1 MYIHFL
7 AIVAA
12 ILQVKV
18 EDFPLQSSLPALS
31 SPRLARL
38 IGQHRRV
45 PCSRSK
51 VQKDEDLCR
60 YERKNQ
66 RTRQEGPDLT
76 LPHLLLFLSVYR
88 FACLRVIP
96 FLAPLTKSWL
106 AVQRF
111 ASLMT
116 IPATASP
123 NPPSLASI
131 SRRTWPRFDA
141 RLLGIQPPAFPPLAV
156 QTPDGDI
163 TISASSL
170 LSAASCLGLRVSRGL
185 VIRPATK
192 NHSIPPRFTPLATS

>member
-1 MYIHFL
+1 
-7 AIVAA
+7 
-12 ILQVKV
+12 
-18 EDFPLQSSLPALS
+18 
-31 SPRLARL
+31 
-38 IGQHRRV
+38 
-45 PCSRSK
+45 
-51 VQKDEDLCR
+51 
-60 YERKNQ
+60 
-66 RTRQEGPDLT
+66 
-76 LPHLLLFLSVYR
+76 LLFLSVYR

-192 NHSIPPRFTPLATS
+192 NHSIPPRFTPPATSNKNPTVFAAQTPLAVSATFAVFRPREHRLCSRKQRSVP